1 MHLVANGESKLFTV
15 GGNKIF
21 ITRTSTGLSALSN
34 VCTHAGCE
42 IARQGADFGCP
53 CHGSQFSVENGDV
66 KVGPAR
72 SPLRAFKVSE
82 FQGDIYVAI

>member
-1 MHLVANGESKLFTV
+1 MVNTMNTSVWNVELKCWTREPVILVFWAVGEQEY
-15 GGNKIF
+15 G
-21 ITRTSTGLSALSN
+21 
-34 VCTHAGCE
+34 
-42 IARQGADFGCP
+42 
-53 CHGSQFSVENGDV
+53 VENGDV